1 MPDTDKTQVEEL
13 LDMPDLAEA
22 LHDDRFQQF
31 LDKMPIALLVGATDG
46 DERIIYANPAFEK
59 IAGVPLSAVTG
70 KTWDVLAEVSEN
82 GERDLLAAIMNESAD
97 HVGVFGIARPD
108 GETAKAD
115 VYSAVIVGDDGEPAF
130 RLVALIDV
138 TAYIADD
145 NPEIDFGKSLGD
157 QELALLELQHRVK
170 NNLQLI
176 TALIRLEARHW
187 PEGKEPLNRLA
198 GRIEA
203 LAILYSF
210 LNAKPEGD
218 EVDLGAY
225 ISQLAS
231 AVMRSHAIEGVRL
244 ELKVDVFPVS
254 VNVAMPVGLVVNE
267 LLTNALKHAF
277 KGRESG
283 SITIE
288 CLGGDDGGRV
298 VVADDGVGL
307 PPETKWPEK
316 GNLGALI
323 VQTLKENAKAT
334 LELESSSDAGTRV
347 TLTLPP
353 AVRL

>member
-31 LDKMPIALLVGATDG
+31 LDKMPIAILVGAMDG
-46 DERIIYANPAFEK
+46 NERIIYANPAFEK
-59 IAGVPLSAVTG
+59 IAGLPLPAILG
-70 KTWDVLAEVSEN
+70 KTWDVLANASEK
-82 GERDLLAAIMNESAD
+82 GERDLLTAIMDDNAD
-97 HVGVFGIARPD
+97 HIGVFHIARPD
-108 GETAKAD
+108 AETAIAD
-115 VYSAVIVGDDGEPAF
+115 VYSSVIVGDDGQPAF

-138 TAYIADD
+138 SAYVADND
-145 NPEIDFGKSLGD
+145 DGIDFAKSRGD
-157 QELALLELQHRVK
+157 NDLALLELQHRVK

-176 TALIRLEARHW
+176 TALIRLESRHW

-210 LNAKPEGD
+210 LNATPDGD
-218 EVDLGAY
+218 EVDLGSY
-225 ISQLAS
+225 VSQLAT
-231 AVMRSHAIEGVRL
+231 AVMRTQAVEGVRL
-244 ELKVDVFPVS
+244 ELKADVFPVS

-277 KGRESG
+277 QGREG
-283 SITIE
+283 GTITVE
-288 CLGGDDGGRV
+288 CLGGEEGGRV

-307 PPETKWPEK
+307 PPETNWPEK

-323 VQTLKENAKAT
+323 VQTLKENAKAKLD
-334 LELESSSDAGTRV
+334 LETSPGTGTRV

>member
-1 MPDTDKTQVEEL
+1 
-13 LDMPDLAEA
+13 MPDLAEA

-31 LDKMPIALLVGATDG
+31 LDKIPIAILVGAMDAN
-46 DERIIYANPAFEK
+46 ERIIYANPAFEK
-59 IAGVPLSAVTG
+59 IAGVALSSVLG
-70 KTWDVLAEVSEN
+70 KTWDVLADASEK
-82 GERDLLAAIMNESAD
+82 GERDLLAAIMEDSAD
-97 HVGVFGIARPD
+97 HIGVFRIARPD
-108 GETAKAD
+108 AEPVPAD
-115 VYSAVIVGDDGEPAF
+115 VYAAVIVGDDGEPAL

-138 TAYIADD
+138 SAYVGDD
-145 NPEIDFGKSLGD
+145 DDIDFAKSRGD
-157 QELALLELQHRVK
+157 TDLALLELQHRVK

-176 TALIRLEARHW
+176 TALIRLESRHW

-210 LNAKPEGD
+210 LNAKPDGD
-218 EVDLGAY
+218 EVDLGSY
-225 ISQLAS
+225 VSQLAT
-231 AVMRSHAIEGVRL
+231 AVMRSHAAEGVRL
-244 ELKVDVFPVS
+244 ELKADGFPVS

-277 KGRESG
+277 QGREG
-283 SITIE
+283 GTIAVE
-288 CLGGDDGGRV
+288 CLGDENGGRV

-307 PPETKWPEK
+307 PPDTNWPEK

-323 VQTLKENAKAT
+323 VQTLKENAKAKLDMET
-334 LELESSSDAGTRV
+334 SPGTGTRV